1 MNGMIGING
10 SHSDLLKMKG
20 SGLDHVQVR
29 NLIVDMGM
37 VLMVE
42 CLSEEEVLIARLI
55 LVDDVK

>member
-10 SHSDLLKMKG
+10 SHRDLLKMKG